1 MSWYLLSLVAAFS
14 IGFYT
19 ILEKEGLKKTS
30 SLAFLLIS
38 WFLIA
43 LFSLPIALTRN
54 IFVLET
60 PDMALLI
67 LKSLFAAAFFSL
79 IGKALQKMEISE
91 FAPFLSFSPI
101 IVLVLSYL
109 FLGEKIGPLGLF
121 GVGLIVAGAYL
132 VELKDGLLS
141 PFRVLVENRNIH
153 LIILGLFF
161 GGLCAIIDRAILL
174 KEPDL
179 LSFFALSN
187 FLVFFSFLLFSSFK
201 KEVFYDVRSDF
212 KKIAPWVLA
221 AAAFYFL
228 ADLAYFKALLAPAAL
243 VALVIPLKRVSIL
256 VSTFVGGEVFKEK
269 NVLKKTLAAVVML
282 LGVFLIV
289 S

>member
-1 MSWYLLSLVAAFS
+1 VAAFS